1 MGIIAKQTLRGSVFI
16 YMGIAL
22 GFVTTGLLFPR
33 FLSVGEIGAINLILK
48 YAAILSILANLGFTS
63 VGAKLFPFFRDKTN
77 GNNGYLKLN
86 LLVSLFGFLV
96 CCLIF
101 IFFQDFLIRQNQ
113 ENSPIFSKYLHYIL
127 PFTLS
132 VTLFN
137 ILNTYN
143 RGLYNA
149 VAGTFLKELVQRV
162 FILIGILLI
171 IFNLISFQ
179 LFIPIYYLATLV
191 PIIGLLWILNQ
202 NKELQL
208 KPFKHKVKGEFKKE
222 LIAVSLFGI
231 LNNAGATIVT
241 AIDTIMVNEEL
252 GENQAGVYATVA
264 LFSTVIIAPSRP
276 LISIATTFLADA
288 WKANDLNKIKELY
301 TKSSINQLLFGSLI
315 FIGIWANIDNI
326 FNLIPEKFNIGKDV
340 VFFLGLGALVN
351 MIMGLNSSI
360 IAVSKLFKWQAYFL
374 LAFTILI
381 IFTNYLLIP
390 EYGIIGAGI
399 ASLISITIHNLL
411 KFVFVLVKFKM
422 QPFTKETILMI
433 VIGIGVFFIQ
443 QLIPSVN
450 GIIDLPIRS
459 VLITLVFTLIVYPF
473 KISEDFNRQVD
484 KLLSLIRSK

>member
-22 GFVTTGLLFPR
+22 GFLTTGLLFPR

-48 YAAILSILANLGFTS
+48 YAALLSIIANLGFTS
-63 VGAKLFPFFRDKTN
+63 VGAKLFPFFRDRNN

-86 LLVSLFGFLV
+86 LLVSLFGFLI

-101 IFFQDFLIRQNQ
+101 VIFQDFLIEQNQ
-113 ENSPIFSKYLHYIL
+113 KKSPIFSQYLYYIL

-149 VAGTFLKELVQRV
+149 VAGTFLKELVQRI

-179 LFIPIYYLATLV
+179 FFIPIYYLATLV

-208 KPFKHKVKGEFKKE
+208 TPYKHKLKSQFKKE

-241 AIDTIMVNEEL
+241 AIDTIMVNENL
-252 GENQAGVYATVA
+252 GESQAGVYATVA

-288 WKANDLNKIKELY
+288 WKANDMNKIKELY
-301 TKSSINQLLFGSLI
+301 AKSSINQLLFGSLI

-326 FNLIPEKFNIGKDV
+326 FNLIPKNFSIGKDV
-340 VFFLGLGALVN
+340 VFFLGLGALIN

-360 IAVSKLFKWQAYFL
+360 IAVSKLFKWQAYFIV
-374 LAFTILI
+374 AFTILI

-390 EYGIIGAGI
+390 QYGIIGAGI

-411 KFVFVLVKFKM
+411 KLIFVLVKFKM
-422 QPFTKETILMI
+422 QPFTRKTVLMI
-433 VIGIGVFFIQ
+433 VIGIVVFFIQ
-443 QLIPSVN
+443 KLIPSL
-450 GIIDLPIRS
+450 IWTIDLPIRS
-459 VLITLVFTLIVYPF
+459 VLITLVFTFVVYLF

-484 KLLSLIRSK
+484 KLLKFILKK